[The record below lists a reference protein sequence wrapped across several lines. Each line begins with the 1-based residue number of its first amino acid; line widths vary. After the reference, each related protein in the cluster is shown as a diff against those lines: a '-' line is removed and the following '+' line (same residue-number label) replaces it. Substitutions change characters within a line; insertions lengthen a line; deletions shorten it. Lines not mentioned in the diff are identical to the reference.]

1 MRKKKLIYILLF
13 SVISISL
20 FAQQNS
26 TNSPY
31 TRFGYGKLVDAGFA
45 RTSSMGGIGI
55 GFRKN
60 NTINVVNPAS
70 YSSIDSTSFIFEFG
84 FSGLLSKFSTASGGS
99 AIKAS
104 GNINYFGMQFPVTKW
119 MGMSVGIVP
128 YSFIGYNFNSKDSTL
143 IPSSKVYSINYQSFS
158 GSGGISQA
166 YLGVSVDIMKRLSL
180 GINGYYMF
188 GNIIH
193 SRMSEQTFSDKR
205 SSYSTYSESAL
216 RVNSFNARLGLQYHQ
231 PLNDTR
237 DMLTVGAIY
246 EMQHKLN
253 SQYTV
258 QTLGIDTVRDTLINV
273 FQFPATYG
281 FGATY
286 SLDNRF
292 LFGADVQYQ
301 QFSKV
306 LFQNKNDLLND
317 RISISAG
324 VEFTNRAKS
333 NSYIDRM
340 SWRLGANYSTSYVK
354 VNNNSL
360 SEYALSL
367 GVGFPFRTNKSM
379 INVLLQYGGFG
390 TKQNNMIKEDYLKIG
405 INFTLNDNWFYKI
418 RLH

>member
-1 MRKKKLIYILLF
+1 
-13 SVISISL
+13 
-20 FAQQNS
+20 
-26 TNSPY
+26 
-31 TRFGYGKLVDAGFA
+31 
-45 RTSSMGGIGI
+45 
-55 GFRKN
+55 
-60 NTINVVNPAS
+60 
-70 YSSIDSTSFIFEFG
+70 
-84 FSGLLSKFSTASGGS
+84 
-99 AIKAS
+99 
-104 GNINYFGMQFPVTKW
+104 
-119 MGMSVGIVP
+119 MGMSAGIVP

-273 FQFPATYG
+273 FQLPATYG

-286 SLDNRF
+286 NLDNRF

-317 RISISAG
+317 RISVVASG
-324 VEFTNRAKS
+324 SK
-333 NSYIDRM
+333 
-340 SWRLGANYSTSYVK
+340 L
-354 VNNNSL
+354 
-360 SEYALSL
+360 
-367 GVGFPFRTNKSM
+367 
-379 INVLLQYGGFG
+379 
-390 TKQNNMIKEDYLKIG
+390 
-405 INFTLNDNWFYKI
+405 FYFVC
-418 RLH
+418 